1 MKTRTL
7 ALLALPLLFLPF
19 ANATTPTTV
28 SGSFTASFNV
38 LTITVSGGN
47 TIITVAE
54 TASLSGFFTGTRIA
68 QGSEIIHPDGTFNA
82 HDTGIFTG
90 TINGMSG
97 TLVIN
102 GESSGIGITGAGNF
116 TVGQGTQGLTGV
128 HAQGPFQFTATGPTT
143 TAGTYSVQLHL
154 SL

>member
-1 MKTRTL
+1 MKTPIL
-7 ALLALPLLFLPF
+7 ALLALPLLFLPL

-28 SGSFTASFNV
+28 SGTFTASFTV

-47 TIITVAE
+47 TIITVTE
-54 TASLSGFFTGTRIA
+54 TATLSGFFTGTRIA

-102 GESSGIGITGAGNF
+102 GESNGTGVTGAGSF
-116 TVGQGTQGLTGV
+116 TVGQGTEGLTGI
-128 HAQGPFQFTATGPTT
+128 HAQGPFQFTATGQTT
-143 TAGTYSVQLHL
+143 TAGTYSIQLH
-154 SL
+154 SDP